1 MQFRQYI
8 AELGRFGFPGCER
21 GPVDS
26 AQGADQVFPC
36 FRLISPF
43 LSRCRLESRR

>member
-8 AELGRFGFPGCER
+8 AELGRFGFPGKE
-21 GPVDS
+21 G
-26 AQGADQVFPC
+26 GAVIRRKVLTRVFPC

-43 LSRCRLESRR
+43 LSRCRS